1 MSIVVIGFGKSGQ
14 SAAKLAKQC
23 GYDVKI
29 VDENISESMLK
40 KQVDFEHD
48 GIQVELGVQSC
59 DLSGVIM
66 IIQSP
71 GVPPT
76 SSLAQM
82 AERSE
87 IEVVSEIEFAAMN
100 TDIPLLAVTGTNGKT
115 TTTELTTHL
124 LNELGYKVCAVGNIG
139 TTLSEVVTEGETYD
153 YLIAELSS
161 FQLEKSPQ
169 LSPYAAAITNIA
181 SDHLDR
187 HGDMDTYTRIKFSVL
202 NNISEPNRKV
212 INEQLFAY
220 WNENVSKY
228 ELPILFSAYAEAD
241 YRLDGGDIVLD
252 DKKIVDL
259 NDTNLHGEHN
269 AENIMAALGLVST
282 VISQDTL
289 FSKKTEKALQSF
301 KPGEHRI
308 ELFAEHDGITFIDDS
323 KGTNPDA
330 VVAAVNA
337 AGKEKNVCL
346 ILGGL
351 DKGMDFTPILTVSDK
366 IKAAFVI
373 GECRNKIK
381 DTLEEN
387 VDCNLFDEF
396 ESAVKAAAE
405 CAQSG
410 DVVMLSP
417 ACASMDMFKSYKER
431 GDIFKKNV
439 RYLINH
445 EAREEHE
452 GSL

>member
-1 MSIVVIGFGKSGQ
+1 VSIVVIGFGKSGQ
-14 SAAKLAKQC
+14 SAAILAKQC

-29 VDENISESMLK
+29 IDENISESMLK
-40 KQVDFEHD
+40 KQFDFEQN
-48 GIQVELGVQSC
+48 GIQIELGVQSC

-139 TTLSEVVTEGETYD
+139 TTLSEVVTEGEKYD
-153 YLIAELSS
+153 YLVVELSS

-169 LSPYAAAITNIA
+169 FSPYAAAITNIA

-187 HGDMDTYTRIKFSVL
+187 HGDMDTYTRIKFSIFD
-202 NNISEPNRKV
+202 NIAEANRKV

-228 ELPILFSAYAEAD
+228 ELPTLFSASAEAD
-241 YRLDGGDIVLD
+241 YRLDRDDIVLD
-252 DKKIVDL
+252 DKKIVAL
-259 NDTNLHGEHN
+259 NDTNLHGAHN
-269 AENIMAALGLVST
+269 AENIMTALGLVST
-282 VISQDTL
+282 VVDRETL
-289 FSKKTEKALQSF
+289 FSKKTRSALCSF
-301 KPGEHRI
+301 KPGEHRVEI
-308 ELFAEHDGITFIDDS
+308 FAEHEGITFIDDS

-337 AGKEKNVCL
+337 VGKEKNVCL

-351 DKGMDFTPILTVSDK
+351 DKGMDFCPILSVSDK
-366 IKAAFVI
+366 IKKAFVI
-373 GECRNKIK
+373 GECRAKIEAA
-381 DTLEEN
+381 LGQEINCE
-387 VDCNLFDEF
+387 LYAEF
-396 ESAVKAAAE
+396 APAVQSAVGSANE
-405 CAQSG
+405 G

-431 GDIFKKNV
+431 GDIFKKIV
-439 RYLINH
+439 LSQI
-445 EAREEHE
+445 
-452 GSL
+452 S